1 MKQGF
6 YAIQFSNNEMKI
18 DTISFGSFDPAM
30 FNNTDKAVF
39 LTESLAGFLIDNKD
53 TKDPDHLASRLVNSI
68 GGLNMFGDDDYGILM
83 EMLAELISDYLK

>member
-1 MKQGF
+1 
-6 YAIQFSNNEMKI
+6 
-18 DTISFGSFDPAM
+18 M